1 MDHYLLMEPRK
12 GKWNP
17 HADAPF
23 SPASHKEVVSRIFSF
38 KFQISDPPE
47 FKLNSRRELPD
58 RRFLQLAAHLREPS
72 VPNRRL
78 QCRPPKPKPSWALDA
93 DELLA
98 FVSVVQDA
106 RLPDKI
112 DPSTAFFLIPVRLGC
127 GPRTKFTK
135 EFGGGRFILDKS
147 MAWVTTC

>member
-1 MDHYLLMEPRK
+1 IRSTHIKKARRGLAVVLSL
-12 GKWNP
+12 
-17 HADAPF
+17 F
-23 SPASHKEVVSRIFSF
+23 SWPTR
-38 KFQISDPPE
+38 
-47 FKLNSRRELPD
+47 RRELPD
-58 RRFLQLAAHLREPS
+58 RHFLQLAAHLREPS